1 MNKAKGKVV
10 VAKGRAPK
18 RPASEGRAPAR
29 RAPLALRNAVCRANI
44 EIARRGLALFTFGN
58 ASAIDR
64 ALGLVVIK
72 PSGVPYAKL
81 RPADLVVIDLDGRV
95 VEGKL
100 RPSSDLA
107 THLEI
112 YRHWPSVGAVVHTHS
127 HFAAVWAQAA
137 QEIPCYGTTHAD
149 YFNGPIPVTRALTA
163 AEIAGEYERNTGQ
176 VIIER
181 FDGEPNTM
189 PAVLVPGHASFCW
202 GPTVESA
209 VETASILEEVARM
222 AFHTAVLNPAS
233 EPLSMALLHKHF
245 WRKHGPSAYY
255 GQKR

>member
-1 MNKAKGKVV
+1 MSKPRRRSGAAKD
-10 VAKGRAPK
+10 REPK
-18 RPASEGRAPAR
+18 RLAKNRASTR
-29 RAPLALRNAVCRANI
+29 RVSLALRKAVCQANI

-72 PSGVPYAKL
+72 PSGVSYAKL
-81 RPADLVVIDLDGRV
+81 KPADLVVTDLDGRV
-95 VEGKL
+95 VEGTL

-127 HFAAVWAQAA
+127 HFATVWAQAA

-149 YFNGPIPVTRALTA
+149 YFNGPVPVTRALTA
-163 AEIAGEYERNTGQ
+163 AEISSDYERNTGRA
-176 VIIER
+176 IIER

-189 PAVLVPGHASFCW
+189 PAVLIPGHASFVW
-202 GPTVESA
+202 GKTVEDA

-222 AFHTAVLNPAS
+222 AYHTAVLNPAT
-233 EPLSMALLHKHF
+233 EPLAQALLHKHF
-245 WRKHGPSAYY
+245 RRKHGPSAYY

>member
-1 MNKAKGKVV
+1 MNKPKGK
-10 VAKGRAPK
+10 A
-18 RPASEGRAPAR
+18 
-29 RAPLALRNAVCRANI
+29 RAPLALRKAVCLANV
-44 EIARRGLALFTFGN
+44 ELARRGLALFTFGN

-64 ALGLVVIK
+64 KRKLVVIK

-81 RPADLVVIDLDGRV
+81 KPADLVVTDLDGRV

-112 YRHWPSVGAVVHTHS
+112 YRQWPSVGAVVHTHS
-127 HFAAVWAQAA
+127 HFATAWAQAA

-149 YFNGPIPVTRALTA
+149 YFNGPIPVTRALTD
-163 AEIAGEYERNTGQ
+163 AEIADDYERNTGR
-176 VIIER
+176 VIVER

-189 PAVLVPGHASFCW
+189 PAVLVPGHASFVW
-202 GPTVESA
+202 GATVEAA
-209 VETASILEEVARM
+209 VETASILEEVARL
-222 AFHTAVLNPAS
+222 AYHTAVLNPAA
-233 EPLSMALLHKHF
+233 EPLAQALLHKHF
-245 WRKHGPSAYY
+245 RRKHGPSAYY